1 MTNKEKATAE
11 SATTKPNADI
21 LRSCIDKAF
30 RAGAK
35 NFIYSIWHDASKM
48 PNEGKRILYIVQYGN
63 EIVDVKTTITALYDF
78 TPWDKVVSNYG
89 ITKWCYID
97 DLLPEGGGE

>member
-11 SATTKPNADI
+11 SATTKPNAEM

-35 NFIYSIWHDASKM
+35 SFIDSIWHDASKM
-48 PNEGKRILYIVQYGN
+48 PNEGKRIYN
-63 EIVDVKTTITALYDF
+63 MAMK
-78 TPWDKVVSNYG
+78 
-89 ITKWCYID
+89 
-97 DLLPEGGGE
+97 

>member
-11 SATTKPNADI
+11 SATTKPTADM

-35 NFIYSIWHDASKM
+35 S
-48 PNEGKRILYIVQYGN
+48 L
-63 EIVDVKTTITALYDF
+63 
-78 TPWDKVVSNYG
+78 
-89 ITKWCYID
+89 
-97 DLLPEGGGE
+97 